1 MSAEEPNIDDD
12 GPVDFDAALNDF
24 AIGDD
29 YAPPIP
35 DPPTNTPRVKRR
47 VLINEDENTTHD
59 VPAAGKQKKLPPSAI
74 RNLNATPPSK
84 TTDDVDSLLKS
95 KRAASLSIAPQL
107 DTCPPPAGED
117 DAEKQVIITQ
127 ITELKKQLNVE
138 GSGMRPT
145 KFNTMEQLVAER
157 DLCNTQV
164 NSRRGHGVMGAGLVW
179 VAGLLEKVLTKV
191 ASPDQLDVSSTYHLK
206 DEVKECKA
214 MFEESLTQI
223 SILHAGWF
231 AVSPYAD
238 VAQCM
243 GACIES
249 TNRKNQ
255 KVREYEQT
263 HAQSPTS
270 SAPNTP
276 VSATSSNDDDNE
288 TVDVL
293 Q

>member
-1 MSAEEPNIDDD
+1 
-12 GPVDFDAALNDF
+12 
-24 AIGDD
+24 
-29 YAPPIP
+29 
-35 DPPTNTPRVKRR
+35 
-47 VLINEDENTTHD
+47 
-59 VPAAGKQKKLPPSAI
+59 
-74 RNLNATPPSK
+74 
-84 TTDDVDSLLKS
+84 
-95 KRAASLSIAPQL
+95 
-107 DTCPPPAGED
+107 
-117 DAEKQVIITQ
+117 
-127 ITELKKQLNVE
+127 
-138 GSGMRPT
+138 
-145 KFNTMEQLVAER
+145 
-157 DLCNTQV
+157 
-164 NSRRGHGVMGAGLVW
+164 
-179 VAGLLEKVLTKV
+179 LTKV
-191 ASPDQLDVSSTYHLK
+191 ASPEQLDVSSTYHLK

-276 VSATSSNDDDNE
+276 VSPTSSNDDDNE